1 MEPASQSAIEQQ
13 PLTGLRVLDLSR
25 LLPGPYCSL
34 ILADFGAEVIRV
46 EPPGGGDWTRY
57 VPPLAADGQSVLFHA
72 VNRGKKSITLNLK
85 ADEGRAV
92 FLRLV
97 ETADV
102 LLESFRPGVM
112 DRLGLG
118 YEHLAKVNPRLVY
131 CSLSGY
137 GPHGP
142 YRHRAGHD
150 LNYIG
155 LAGLLDLTG
164 PREGPPVIPGAP
176 VADLAGALWAAVGIL
191 LALGQRERTGQG
203 QRVDAS
209 LLGGALS
216 LLPIAVSR
224 LQGGQP
230 MARGADDLT
239 GGVVCY
245 NVYEAADGYVTLSA
259 LEPEFW
265 AAFCHAVGREDWLG
279 EQFAAAVPGNRT
291 YEEIR
296 ALFRTRTR
304 AQWAEALRGIDAC
317 LEPVYSLSE
326 ALESPPVQTLGM
338 VPPPEAAGL
347 LPPLRFSQAPSPT
360 PQPAPAPGEHTTAI
374 LEELGYDGETIA
386 RWQTSGII

>member
-1 MEPASQSAIEQQ
+1 M
-13 PLTGLRVLDLSR
+13 PLLPFRVLDLSR

-57 VPPLAADGQSVLFHA
+57 VPPLAPDGQSVLFHA
-72 VNRGKKSITLNLK
+72 VNRGKKSLALNLK
-85 ADEGRAV
+85 AEEGRAI

-97 ETADV
+97 RTADV

-112 DRLGLG
+112 ERLGLG
-118 YEHLAKVNPRLVY
+118 YDRLAEENPRLVY
-131 CSLSGY
+131 CALSGY
-137 GPHGP
+137 GPQGP
-142 YRHRAGHD
+142 YRERAGHD

-164 PREGPPVIPGAP
+164 LRAGPPVIPGAP

-191 LALGQRERTGQG
+191 LALLDRERTGRG

-216 LLPIAVSR
+216 LLPIAVSH

-230 MARGADDLT
+230 MARGASTLT

-245 NVYEAADGYVTLSA
+245 NIYETADGGFVTLSA

-265 AAFCHAVGREDWLG
+265 AAFCRVAGREDWLG
-279 EQFAAAVPGNRT
+279 QQFAPALPGNPT
-291 YEEIR
+291 WEEMR
-296 ALFRTRTR
+296 AFFRTRTR
-304 AQWAEALRGIDAC
+304 KEWAEVMAGMDAC
-317 LEPVYSLSE
+317 CEPVYTLGE
-326 ALESPPVQTLGM
+326 ALDSPPVQALGM
-338 VPPPEAAGL
+338 IPPTGGAGL
-347 LPPLRFSQAPSPT
+347 LPPLTFSAT
-360 PQPAPAPGEHTTAI
+360 PAPELRSAPALGEHTADI
-374 LEELGYDGETIA
+374 LSELGYNPDTIT
-386 RWQTSGII
+386 RWRSAGVIG

>member
-1 MEPASQSAIEQQ
+1 M
-13 PLTGLRVLDLSR
+13 LTGLRVLDLSR

-57 VPPLAADGQSVLFHA
+57 VPPLAPDGQSILFHA
-72 VNRGKKSITLNLK
+72 INRGKKSLTLNLK

-112 DRLGLG
+112 DRLSLG
-118 YEHLAKVNPRLVY
+118 YERLAESNPRLVY
-131 CSLSGY
+131 CALSGY
-137 GPHGP
+137 GPDGS
-142 YRHRAGHD
+142 YRDRAGHD

-164 PREGPPVIPGAP
+164 PREGPPVVPGAP
-176 VADLAGALWAAVGIL
+176 VADLAGALWAALGIL
-191 LALGQRERTGQG
+191 LALWDRERTDRG

-230 MARGADDLT
+230 MARGASDLT

-245 NVYEAADGYVTLSA
+245 NVYETADGEYITLSA

-265 AAFCHAVGREDWLG
+265 AAFCRAAGREDWLG
-279 EQFAAAVPGNRT
+279 EQFAPAVPGNCI
-291 YEEIR
+291 YEEMR
-296 ALFRTRTR
+296 TLFRSHTR
-304 AQWAEALRGIDAC
+304 AEWAEALGGMDAC
-317 LEPVYSLSE
+317 LEPVYSLVE
-326 ALESPPVQTLGM
+326 ALDSFPVQALGM
-338 VPPPEAAGL
+338 VPPSGSAGL

-360 PQPAPAPGEHTTAI
+360 PRPAPTPGEHTTAI
-374 LEELGYDGETIA
+374 LTELGYDAATIA
-386 RWQTSGII
+386 RWRGVGVV